1 MNKQEL
7 IDLIEKLELPK
18 DEYYILSSGSLALY
32 NLREE
37 VGDLDLCISKELF
50 EDLKKKFGITEADKN
65 KCGFYKVNDL
75 VECVVDD
82 KKDFTR
88 DFREGYPVEKLESV
102 LNFKKGL
109 MRQKDLKDIENI
121 EKYLSLN
128 LEKRD
133 LYDKNRNLTGN
144 TIYKGDIIP
153 EGYYIDIVII
163 VMKNKENKFL
173 IQKRSKEKGGLWALT
188 GGHTKT
194 GETSLEGILDEVN
207 EELGLDISNENIVL
221 FEHKQEERAYFN
233 LFYVEME
240 FDESKIK
247 LQPEEVED
255 YKIVSEDELK
265 EIIQKGEFFESHK
278 KVVKK
283 YFEYIRAN

>member
-109 MRQKDLKDIENI
+109 NHLMITFSEQ
-121 EKYLSLN
+121 S
-128 LEKRD
+128 
-133 LYDKNRNLTGN
+133 G
-144 TIYKGDIIP
+144 GDGAYMTTNP
-153 EGYYIDIVII
+153 FTMSYVKWGYACF
-163 VMKNKENKFL
+163 K
-173 IQKRSKEKGGLWALT
+173 W
-188 GGHTKT
+188 
-194 GETSLEGILDEVN
+194 
-207 EELGLDISNENIVL
+207 
-221 FEHKQEERAYFN
+221 
-233 LFYVEME
+233 
-240 FDESKIK
+240 
-247 LQPEEVED
+247 
-255 YKIVSEDELK
+255 
-265 EIIQKGEFFESHK
+265 
-278 KVVKK
+278 
-283 YFEYIRAN
+283 